1 MQLIRVVATLPFVS
15 WGCFGFAFLSFNRKA
30 PHVPYYNQASFTT
43 TIKCHRPL
51 NECLFSSKHLV
62 ISFQTFLPALSAPRL
77 TIEIKTTTI
86 NSKKACREFVDF
98 SPFILVILL
107 MVHVRF
113 SHLNFLHRNTI
124 VLIYVQKCQ
133 VVASFISLSTSLRI
147 KNRIDTRNCNVV
159 VLLSRFK
166 IMGSPKLR
174 ELFLVQCHTFR

>member
-15 WGCFGFAFLSFNRKA
+15 WSCFGFAFLSFNRKA

-43 TIKCHRPL
+43 TVKCHRPL
-51 NECLFSSKHLV
+51 NECLFSSKHLA
-62 ISFQTFLPALSAPRL
+62 ISFQTFLPALSAPGL
-77 TIEIKTTTI
+77 TIKIKTTTK

-107 MVHVRF
+107 MVHVRL

-133 VVASFISLSTSLRI
+133 VVASFISLSTSLRKK
-147 KNRIDTRNCNVV
+147 KNRNDTRN
-159 VLLSRFK
+159 
-166 IMGSPKLR
+166 
-174 ELFLVQCHTFR
+174 